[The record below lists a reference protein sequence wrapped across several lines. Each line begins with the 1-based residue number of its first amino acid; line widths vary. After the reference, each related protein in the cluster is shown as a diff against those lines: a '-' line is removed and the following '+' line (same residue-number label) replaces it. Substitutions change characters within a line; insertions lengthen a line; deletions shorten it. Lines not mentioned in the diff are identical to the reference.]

1 MLKNLS
7 RLVLILF
14 SILVI
19 SAQANTNIAILV
31 DGKSQYYDQIIE
43 LYKTE
48 VTELME
54 GEFEIE
60 FTTHIPANG
69 GWTFKNIQSKY
80 FGLQNSNNVDMV
92 LTLGL
97 VASLVAAYD
106 TAPKK
111 PTFAPYVIDANFPGL
126 PRDGLSSGINN
137 LSYLAEEIAL
147 QSDLEQFKS
156 ITGFTHMVI
165 LLDESIFNAIQDLP
179 LRVEELTEQMG
190 GKASFVLQN
199 KPNQNLLTA
208 IPDDADAVIVTALP
222 RLNNQALQALIDGLN
237 ERKIP
242 SYSVVRPELVEQGV
256 LMATDS
262 EGDDQRRARR
272 TALNIQAT
280 LLGDEPAYF
289 PVLFTPKEKLVI
301 NMETARK
308 IDFYPRFDV
317 LSQAIL
323 LNEQPVGE
331 DPPLSLQDVA
341 HEAIKANLSVIASR
355 LGVLSG
361 QQDVNITRSALFPQ
375 LSVGAVSSRRD
386 DGSLTVESGGAAE
399 GTTSARLSL
408 SQVIYSEATRSA
420 YDIQKL
426 QQLSLEAQHRALELD
441 IVQQATVA
449 FLNVLRA
456 QTQVK
461 INQNQLNLSLVNLS
475 LAKNRQQV
483 GSANAAD
490 VYRFES
496 QIATDRQT
504 LLQSQASLRS
514 ASDALN
520 NLLHRPIGVVFKTIP
535 ATLEHDEVLF
545 NGSDLEQLIDNERDL
560 LLFQDLYIKLGQ
572 QMSPEVAQQD
582 ALIAAARRQLTAS
595 KRSYYVPDL
604 TLEGNTSRI
613 IDESGRQNGTSLED
627 ENDWEISLNLS
638 LPLYQ
643 GGQRKAN
650 VLKADYQLNQTKI
663 LREQA
668 LRQVEQN
675 VRQFFHEINA
685 SYPSIE
691 LSEQA
696 AMSASQNYELIQ
708 DNYSQGVVS
717 IADLIDAQ
725 NAALTA
731 EQNSSNAVYDFL
743 IDLMNLQRSIGV
755 FDYFLDEPS
764 RQQRIELIKNYV
776 ESGGQQQ

>member
-1 MLKNLS
+1 MIQFIRKS
-7 RLVLILF
+7 LIILICLPIT
-14 SILVI
+14 SIA
-19 SAQANTNIAILV
+19 STNIAILV
-31 DGKSQYYDQIIE
+31 DGKSQYYDDIIE
-43 LYKTE
+43 LYQTE
-48 VTELME
+48 ITELME
-54 GEFEIE
+54 GEFEVN
-60 FTTHIPANG
+60 FTTHIPGNG

-80 FGLQNSNNVDMV
+80 YGLQNSNNVDVV

-106 TAPKK
+106 SAPKK
-111 PTFAPYVIDANFPGL
+111 PTFAPYIIDANFPGL
-126 PRDGLSSGINN
+126 PREGLSSGINN

-147 QSDLEQFKS
+147 QSDLEEFQS

-165 LLDESIFNAIQDLP
+165 LLDDSIFAAIKDLP
-179 LRVEELTEQMG
+179 LRVKELTEQMG
-190 GKASFVLQN
+190 ARASFVLQN
-199 KPNQNLLTA
+199 QPNQNLVTA
-208 IPDDADAVIVTALP
+208 IPEDADAVIITALP
-222 RLNNQALQALIDGLN
+222 RLDAQALQALIDGLN
-237 ERKIP
+237 QRKIP

-256 LMATDS
+256 LMATQA
-262 EGDDQRRARR
+262 EEDDQRRARR

-308 IDFYPRFDV
+308 IDFYPRFDI
-317 LSQAIL
+317 LSQATL
-323 LNEQPVGE
+323 LNEEPIGE

-341 HEAIKANLSVIASR
+341 HEAIRANLNIISSR
-355 LGVLSG
+355 LGVLAG
-361 QQDVNITRSALFPQ
+361 EQDVRISRSALFPQ
-375 LSVGAVSSRRD
+375 LSIGASSSRRD

-399 GTTSARLSL
+399 GSTTGQLTL
-408 SQVIYSEATRSA
+408 SQVIYSESTRSA

-475 LAKNRQQV
+475 LAKNRLQV
-483 GSANAAD
+483 GSSNAAD

-514 ASDALN
+514 ASEALN

-545 NGSDLEQLIDNERDL
+545 NGSDLEDLIDNERDL
-560 LLFQDLYIKLGQ
+560 LIFQDLYIKLGQ

-582 ALIAAARRQLTAS
+582 ALIAASERQLKAS
-595 KRSYYVPDL
+595 RRSYYVPDV
-604 TLEGNTSRI
+604 TLQGSRSRI
-613 IDESGRQNGTSLED
+613 FDESGRQAGTSLED

-650 VLKADYQLNQTKI
+650 VLKADYQLNQNKI
-663 LREQA
+663 QREQA
-668 LRQVEQN
+668 LRLVEQN

-691 LSEQA
+691 LSELA
-696 AMSASQNYELIQ
+696 AMSARQNYELIQ

-725 NAALTA
+725 NAALAA
-731 EQNSSNAVYDFL
+731 EQNAANAVYDFL
-743 IDLMNLQRSIGV
+743 IDLMNLQRSIGA

-764 RQQRIELIKNYV
+764 RQERINLIKNYV